1 MGKLFIMCGWPA
13 SGKSTFINKY
23 VAEKTNAVV
32 ISRDKI
38 RFSLLKEGD
47 EYFKYEPIVEEMFY
61 MGISK
66 ALALGFDVFADQSS
80 ISVAARR
87 KLINRVSGYTEIN
100 AIWVYA
106 PIEDCIARDVAR
118 EGRARVGETVIRNM
132 AEKFVEPSFQE
143 KFSNIYKYSTNENLL
158 FITRKDDNN

>member
-1 MGKLFIMCGWPA
+1 
-13 SGKSTFINKY
+13 
-23 VAEKTNAVV
+23 
-32 ISRDKI
+32 
-38 RFSLLKEGD
+38 
-47 EYFKYEPIVEEMFY
+47 

-106 PIEDCIARDVAR
+106 PIEDCIERDATR
-118 EGRARVGETVIRNM
+118 EGRAKVGEAVIRNM

-143 KFSNIYKYSTNENLL
+143 KFSNIYKYITNENLI
-158 FITRKDDNN
+158 FITRKDD

>member
-1 MGKLFIMCGWPA
+1 MCGWPA

-23 VAEKTNAVV
+23 VADKTNAVV

-38 RFSLLKEGD
+38 RFSLLKESD

-66 ALALGFDVFADQSS
+66 AFGFDVFADQSS

-100 AIWVYA
+100 VIWVYT
-106 PIEDCIARDVAR
+106 PIEDCIVRDATR
-118 EGRARVGETVIRNM
+118 EGRAKVGESVIRNM
-132 AEKFVEPSFQE
+132 AKKFVEPSFQE